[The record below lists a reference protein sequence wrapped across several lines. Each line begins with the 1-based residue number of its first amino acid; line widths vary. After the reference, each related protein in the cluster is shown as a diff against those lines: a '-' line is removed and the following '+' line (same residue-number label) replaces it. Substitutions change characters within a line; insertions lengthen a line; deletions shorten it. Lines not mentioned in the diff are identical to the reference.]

1 MIKKLF
7 SLLHSVK
14 ETDLE
19 EILNMEQDLKKDERF
34 KETCRIN
41 QYNLH
46 VAQEVYSAYV
56 ALKEYVKLK
65 EKIGTE
71 NGIKKIYT

>member
-7 SLLHSVK
+7 KLLHSVR
-14 ETDLE
+14 EDDLE
-19 EILNMEQDLKKDERF
+19 EILNMEQELQKDERF

-41 QYNLH
+41 QYNIH

-56 ALKEYVKLK
+56 ALKEYTKLK
-65 EKIGTE
+65 EKMR
-71 NGIKKIYT
+71 NGYEKEGDK

>member
-7 SLLHSVK
+7 NLLHSVR
-14 ETDLE
+14 EDDLE
-19 EILNMEQDLKKDERF
+19 EILDMEQELLKDERF

-41 QYNLH
+41 NYNVH

-65 EKIGTE
+65 EKMRTE